1 MSYLQYQYIR
11 HKTGDEDSQ
20 IIREHFLNKSVGNM
34 VGAAGGKNQSLEVKR
49 LRELP
54 LCKRLSILRWIAHSK
69 SISIYE
75 GGKGFVCDP

>member
-11 HKTGDEDSQ
+11 HKTSDEDSQ

-34 VGAAGGKNQSLEVKR
+34 EQLEGKNQSLEVKR
-49 LRELP
+49 LSELP
-54 LCKRLSILRWIAHSK
+54 LYKRLSILRWIAHSK
-69 SISIYE
+69 SIGIYE

>member
-20 IIREHFLNKSVGNM
+20 IIREHFLNKSEGNM
-34 VGAAGGKNQSLEVKR
+34 EQLEGKNQSLEVKR
-49 LRELP
+49 LSELP
-54 LCKRLSILRWIAHSK
+54 LYKRLSILRWIAHSK
-69 SISIYE
+69 SIGIYE